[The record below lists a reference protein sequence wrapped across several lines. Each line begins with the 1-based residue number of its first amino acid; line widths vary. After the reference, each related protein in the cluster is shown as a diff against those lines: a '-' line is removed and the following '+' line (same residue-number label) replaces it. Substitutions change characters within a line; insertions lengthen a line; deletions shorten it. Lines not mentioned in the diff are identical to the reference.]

1 MATPEL
7 GEFEIMT
14 SDRTIEDSNL
24 ASPSSWLRLPRRSA
38 AEAGASFVTGLPRRS
53 RAEASRLC
61 FIISSA
67 LILMLMSDVIS
78 AEAPNLIG
86 SWNVGISFPNGEQ
99 RYVRFDAQTDGKGA
113 LIVADPKS
121 KVWGNAN
128 PSEAKWSRAEGNAIT
143 FAGPVEF
150 MLGNVG
156 RDAGTLTCRGKFET
170 PDLITGD
177 VEFSPLVGDG
187 PSKHGTF
194 RATRADPGGQ

>member
-1 MATPEL
+1 V
-7 GEFEIMT
+7 
-14 SDRTIEDSNL
+14 
-24 ASPSSWLRLPRRSA
+24 
-38 AEAGASFVTGLPRRS
+38 GASFVIRLSRRG
-53 RAEASRLC
+53 RAKARGLC

-86 SWNVGISFPNGEQ
+86 SWRLEISFPNGEQ
-99 RYVRFDAQTDGKGA
+99 RHVRFDAQSDGKGA
-113 LIVADPKS
+113 LMVADPKS
-121 KVWGNAN
+121 KVWGNAK
-128 PSEAKWSRAEGNAIT
+128 PSEAKWSRVEGNAIT
-143 FAGPVEF
+143 FSGPVEF

-156 RDAGTLTCRGKFET
+156 RDAGTLTFKGKFET

-194 RATRADPGGQ
+194 RATRADPGSQ